1 MTDVTT
7 NSIAFGG
14 NTPIPA
20 NIFNNDKVYY
30 QAVVK
35 GLSGKVV
42 KWAVTAMPKQKEAI
56 VKALGT
62 TSGNLS
68 RLYSKDALDQH
79 QSEQMLDVLKLYVEV
94 CDVLGSTKKADLWLS
109 ISAPVLNGEKPIDL
123 MDTFIGRKM
132 VREVVNKIRFGDF
145 S

>member
-1 MTDVTT
+1 MINTAVNDV
-7 NSIAFGG
+7 AFNGDA
-14 NTPIPA
+14 PLPE

-30 QAVVK
+30 QTVVK
-35 GLSGKVV
+35 GLPGKVI
-42 KWAVTAMPKQKEAI
+42 KWAVSAMPKQKEVI

-68 RLYSKDALDQH
+68 RLYSKTALDKH
-79 QSEQMLDVLKLYVEV
+79 QTEEILDVLKLYVEV
-94 CDVLGSTKKADLWLS
+94 CDVFGSTKKADLWLS
-109 ISAPVLNGEKPIDL
+109 ISVPALQGEKPIDL

-132 VREVVNKIRFGDF
+132 VRETVNKIRFGEF

>member
-1 MTDVTT
+1 MINTAVNDV
-7 NSIAFGG
+7 AFNGDA
-14 NTPIPA
+14 PLPE

-30 QAVVK
+30 QTVVK
-35 GLSGKVV
+35 GLSGKVI
-42 KWAVTAMPKQKEAI
+42 KWAVSAMPKQKEVI

-68 RLYSKDALDQH
+68 RLYSKTALDKH
-79 QSEQMLDVLKLYVEV
+79 QTEEILDVLKLYVEV
-94 CDVLGSTKKADLWLS
+94 CDVFGSTKKADLWLS
-109 ISAPVLNGEKPIDL
+109 ISVPALQGEKPIDL

-132 VREVVNKIRFGDF
+132 VRETVNKIRFGEF